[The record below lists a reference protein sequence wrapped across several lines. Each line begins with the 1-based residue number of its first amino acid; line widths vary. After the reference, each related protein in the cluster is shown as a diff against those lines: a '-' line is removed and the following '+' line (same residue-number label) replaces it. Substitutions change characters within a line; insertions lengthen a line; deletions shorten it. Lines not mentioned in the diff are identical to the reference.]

1 MSSFEETKWSAAD
14 YAADYLK
21 KADAIIPQRPKLLGL
36 LRSFYLH
43 FFDDLSDNGQPRKIV
58 ELGSGDGAFTEE
70 LLKTGQ
76 NIEATLIDGSAE
88 MLAQARLRLAPY
100 EGLRFIDSSFQKLIS
115 NDAIPAG
122 ADLIFSVLA
131 IHHIS
136 KEEKR
141 ELFELIYAQL
151 APGGFFINIDDCIP
165 VSSLIEGWHVER
177 WRKEVIEKGAELGI
191 EIDPQTY
198 IDKHHDPEHRENLE
212 TVAALCAT
220 LDAAGFIGAE
230 CFYRD
235 GIFTVYGGQKSAA
248 T

>member
-1 MSSFEETKWSAAD
+1 MSSFEETEWSAVD
-14 YAADYLK
+14 CAADYLK
-21 KADAIIPQRPKLLGL
+21 KADAIIPQRPKLMGL

-43 FFDDLSDNGQPRKIV
+43 FFGDNLNSGQPRKIV

-88 MLAQARLRLAPY
+88 MLTRARLRLASFQ
-100 EGLRFIDSSFQKLIS
+100 GLRFIRSPFQKLTS
-115 NDAIPAG
+115 NDAIPEG

-136 KEEKR
+136 KEEKQ
-141 ELFELIYAQL
+141 ELCELIYASL

-165 VSSLIEGWHVER
+165 SSSLIEDWHVER

-198 IDKHHDPEHRENLE
+198 IDKHNAPEHRKNLE
-212 TVAALCAT
+212 TVAALCGT
-220 LDAAGFIGAE
+220 LDAVGFVGAE

-235 GIFTVYGGQKSAA
+235 GIFTLYGGQKPAA
-248 T
+248 S

>member
-1 MSSFEETKWSAAD
+1 MSSFEETKWSATD
-14 YAADYLK
+14 YAEDYLK

-43 FFDDLSDNGQPRKIV
+43 FFEDGNDKGQLRKII

-76 NIEATLIDGSAE
+76 SIEATLIDGSAE
-88 MLAQARLRLAPY
+88 MLAQARLRLASY
-100 EGLRFIDSSFQKLIS
+100 EGVRFIHSSFQKLIGS
-115 NDAIPAG
+115 DALPEG

-136 KEEKR
+136 NEEKKD
-141 ELFELIYAQL
+141 LFDLIYARL
-151 APGGFFINIDDCIP
+151 VPGGFFINIDDCIP

-177 WRKEVIEKGAELGI
+177 WRKEVMEKGAELGI
-191 EIDPQTY
+191 EIDPKTY
-198 IDKHHDPEHRENLE
+198 IDKHHEPEHRKNLE
-212 TVAALCAT
+212 TVASLCEM
-220 LDAAGFIGAE
+220 LEAAGFVGAE

-235 GIFTVYGGQKSAA
+235 GIFTVYGGQKPAA

>member
-1 MSSFEETKWSAAD
+1 MSNFEETKWAATE

-21 KADAIIPQRPKLLGL
+21 KADAIIPQRPKLMELM
-36 LRSFYLH
+36 RSFYLH
-43 FFDDLSDNGQPRKIV
+43 FFRDKPDSGRSRKIV
-58 ELGSGDGAFTEE
+58 ELGSGDGTFTEE

-88 MLAQARLRLAPY
+88 MLEQARLRLASY
-100 EGLRFIDSSFQKLIS
+100 KGVSFIHSSFQKLIGS
-115 NDAIPAG
+115 PAVPEG
-122 ADLIFSVLA
+122 VDLIFSVLA

-141 ELFELIYAQL
+141 ELFELIYARL

-165 VSSLIEGWHVER
+165 ASSLIEGWHVER
-177 WRKEVIEKGAELGI
+177 WRSEVIEKGAELGI

-198 IDKHHDPEHRENLE
+198 IDKHHDPEHRTNLE
-212 TVAALCAT
+212 TVAALCAR
-220 LDAAGFIGAE
+220 LDAAGFLGAE

-248 T
+248 S